1 MPICR
6 RSTTR
11 RARLLAAIALAPL
24 LVGASEPQDAA
35 GQHRDGNART
45 RIQDQGEAAMER
57 VKRAAEKSDT
67 ILTDLLFLHLGPN
80 NSTVTTIL
88 TFAI

>member
-57 VKRAAEKSDT
+57 VKRAADKAKTAKPPSPALPVKAD
-67 ILTDLLFLHLGPN
+67 
-80 NSTVTTIL
+80 
-88 TFAI
+88 AAAQ